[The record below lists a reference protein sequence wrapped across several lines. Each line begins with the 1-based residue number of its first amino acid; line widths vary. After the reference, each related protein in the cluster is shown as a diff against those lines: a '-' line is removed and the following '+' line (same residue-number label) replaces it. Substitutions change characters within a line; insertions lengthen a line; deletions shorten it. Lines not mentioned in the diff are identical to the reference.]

1 MLEYDP
7 AAFAARAT
15 DINADVDAAWSLAR
29 ALVRLR
35 RDGGAV
41 LDGAYR
47 VVSSPAGDSPRL
59 AETTLSDPSVAVV
72 RRHGQWSP
80 GRRWHGAAAA
90 LLDLYWPMLAL
101 DASRRFVIGHLGQ
114 SIDGRI
120 ATPSGNSCHLSG
132 DGNLD
137 HLHRLRALA
146 DAVLVGA
153 ATARLDDPRLTT
165 RRVPGDSPV
174 RVVIDP
180 SARLPAELTLFHDDA
195 APTLVACA
203 RERAGEATT
212 RWGASRV
219 VAVDVVDGTLDLA
232 ALLERLADA
241 GLPVAFVEG
250 GGITVTR
257 FLQARCLD
265 RLQVAVSPV
274 IVGDGRPGLQL
285 PGVATI
291 GDCARPPCRV
301 FRMGEDLLWDF
312 DLRCADGAATASR
325 PPVGGVSRIV

>member
-7 AAFAARAT
+7 AAFAAPAT
-15 DINADVDAAWSLAR
+15 DIDTDVDAAWSLCR
-29 ALVRLR
+29 ALSRIR
-35 RDGGAV
+35 RAGGAV
-41 LDGAYR
+41 LEGAYR
-47 VVSSPAGDSPRL
+47 VVPSPTGDAPRL
-59 AETTLSDPSVAVV
+59 AETTANDPSAAVV

-80 GRRWHGAAAA
+80 GRRWHGAAADM
-90 LLDLYWPMLAL
+90 LDLYWPMLAL

-120 ATPSGNSCHLSG
+120 ATRSGNSCHLSG

-165 RRVPGDSPV
+165 RRVPGNSPV

-180 SARLPAELTLFHDDA
+180 SARLPGELNLFHDEA
-195 APTLVACA
+195 APTVVACA
-203 RERAGEATT
+203 RDIADVAIA

-219 VAVDVVDGTLDLA
+219 IAVAAVDGELDLA
-232 ALLERLADA
+232 ELLDRLADA

-274 IVGDGRPGLQL
+274 IVGDGRAGLQL

-291 GDCARPPCRV
+291 GDCARPPYRV
-301 FRMGEDLLWDF
+301 FRMGEDVLWDF
-312 DLRCADGAATASR
+312 DLRCDHGAGTT
-325 PPVGGVSRIV
+325 PPPPAPGLSRIV